1 MNDDLERNRWDSR
14 EAVVFRKTRET
25 WGGLSNMAA
34 GFPIRVGRVQ
44 VRTSEALYQAMR
56 FSRHPE
62 IQRKVLGESSP
73 MAAKM
78 VTKPFRESHG
88 LEDWEEKRVDVM
100 RWALRVKFACNPQTF
115 GTLLRATFPLPIV
128 EVSRRDRFW
137 GATPR
142 GYELLGL
149 NTLGKLLMDLRD
161 EIDHI
166 RAVEP
171 PAVELELLGVPIP
184 EVLVSSLREEEGD
197 DGQLNLF

>member
-1 MNDDLERNRWDSR
+1 MNKDLERNSWDSR

-34 GFPIRVGRVQ
+34 GFPIRVGSVQ

-115 GTLLRATFPLPIV
+115 GTLLRDTFPLPIV
-128 EVSRRDRFW
+128 EISPRDRFW
-137 GATPR
+137 GAKPR

-161 EIDHI
+161 ELDQIT
-166 RAVEP
+166 AVP
-171 PAVELELLGVPIP
+171 PPVFELELLGMPLPVVPLAN
-184 EVLVSSLREEEGD
+184 VASGEGD